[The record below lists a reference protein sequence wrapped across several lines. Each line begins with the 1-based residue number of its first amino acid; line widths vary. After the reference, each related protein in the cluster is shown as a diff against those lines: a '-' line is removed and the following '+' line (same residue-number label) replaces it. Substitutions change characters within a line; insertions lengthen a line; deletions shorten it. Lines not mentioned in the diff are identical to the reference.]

1 VYCLIEANE
10 GNEGFVDVV
19 KNIIGIVLSIVTGIF
34 LGFFG
39 ALNSVFSDGELNE
52 RLVFIGIILVIYGIL
67 GAVWGFLIPRF
78 SWKWGLFLGS
88 PGVLILLLFT
98 LFEFNPYFLIYIA
111 LNLLLAC
118 GGAWGGNS
126 LRKRVKNRV

>member
-1 VYCLIEANE
+1 M
-10 GNEGFVDVV
+10 
-19 KNIIGIVLSIVTGIF
+19 KNIIGIVLSIFVGIF
-34 LGFFG
+34 LGFFR

-52 RLVFIGIILVIYGIL
+52 RLVLIGVILVIYGIL
-67 GAVWGFLIPRF
+67 GLVWGFLLPGF

-98 LFEFNPYFLIYIA
+98 IIEFNPYFLIYMA
-111 LNLLLAC
+111 LILILAC

-126 LRKRVKNRV
+126 LRKRVKNQI